1 MHVVVLVGSTT
12 NMQRQAEQK
21 IKQQND
27 FLNLVLDSL
36 KYPFIVIDP
45 SNYTITLANS
55 AARSSQLTKESTCYA
70 LTHER
75 DKPCNSVEHPC
86 PIEIIKKTKKPITL
100 EHIHYDK
107 DGNSIHVEVYAFP
120 VLDSNGNV
128 FQVIEYSIDITERK
142 RVEKAFRESE
152 EKYQELAESISDV
165 FFAMDKN
172 LRYTYWNK
180 ASEKL
185 SGIPAKNA
193 VGKTLTEVF
202 PDNEARE
209 QVKKMYLQV
218 IETKKPKQLI
228 VEYPGNEQIVHEIN
242 TYPTIEGV
250 SVFIKDI
257 TERKQADQ
265 ALQESEAKFRN
276 LFQNHS
282 AAKLIIDPDTG
293 NIVEANRSAER
304 FYGWSVEQLK
314 EMRIQDIN
322 TLSGEQVKAEMEKAR
337 LLERTYFEFR
347 HRLSDGSFKEV
358 GVYSGKVDIKGKA
371 LLHSIIHDIS
381 DRKQTEEQRNR
392 LISDL
397 QKTLSEV
404 KTLRGF
410 LPICSHCKNI
420 RDDKGYWSKIESYIH
435 QHSDAEFSHGICPE
449 CAKKYY
455 PEMDLYE
462 DAE

>member
-1 MHVVVLVGSTT
+1 MP
-12 NMQRQAEQK
+12 RQAEQK

-45 SNYTITLANS
+45 FNYTVTLANS

-70 LTHER
+70 LTHKR
-75 DKPCNSVEHPC
+75 DEPCNSVEHPC
-86 PIEIIKKTKKPITL
+86 PIEIIKKTKRPITL

-107 DGNSIHVEVYAFP
+107 DGNSIHVEVHAFP

-142 RVEKAFRESE
+142 RVEEALRESE
-152 EKYQELAESISDV
+152 EKYQVLAESISDV

-185 SGIPAKNA
+185 TGIPAENA
-193 VGKTLTEVF
+193 VGKTLMEVF

-228 VEYPGNEQIVHEIN
+228 VKYPGNEQIVHEIN

-257 TERKQADQ
+257 TERKQAEEERD
-265 ALQESEAKFRN
+265 
-276 LFQNHS
+276 
-282 AAKLIIDPDTG
+282 KL
-293 NIVEANRSAER
+293 VAE
-304 FYGWSVEQLK
+304 
-314 EMRIQDIN
+314 
-322 TLSGEQVKAEMEKAR
+322 
-337 LLERTYFEFR
+337 
-347 HRLSDGSFKEV
+347 
-358 GVYSGKVDIKGKA
+358 
-371 LLHSIIHDIS
+371 
-381 DRKQTEEQRNR
+381 
-392 LISDL
+392 L
-397 QKTLSEV
+397 QKALSEV

-420 RDDKGYWSKIESYIH
+420 RDDKGYWSKIESYIQ
-435 QHSDAEFSHGICPE
+435 QHSDTEFSHGICPE

-462 DAE
+462 DAEQRF